1 MPDEPTED
9 GVPEQTDNTPRPE
22 DGEQL
27 PSEEAAGTEWTGEE
41 MR

>member
-1 MPDEPTED
+1 MDTPELQQED
-9 GVPEQTDNTPRPE
+9 QPEQTDNRPRPE

-27 PSEEAAGTEWTGEE
+27 PPEANGDEWTGED